1 MSHFW
6 QRGNVRGARA
16 AGRLEGQQAEMDTAD
31 QGLRAR
37 LGRRAIVRALGAGP
51 VLALLAPLAVRG
63 QPADPVRD
71 LRGDVRVNGRPADR
85 KSVIRP
91 GDTVTTGSDGY
102 VVFAVGQDAFML
114 RGRSELR
121 LEGGASSVLVDALRL
136 VTGALGAV
144 FARGRPLTIYAPTAT
159 AGIRG
164 TGVYLEARSEGTYFC
179 TCYGAVSLA
188 AADDPQT
195 REFTLAG
202 RHTARVVRPRGA
214 GAQRFTPA
222 PFEGHTDAEMDA
234 LERAVGRRSPLIAP
248 R

>member
-1 MSHFW
+1 MD
-6 QRGNVRGARA
+6 A
-16 AGRLEGQQAEMDTAD
+16 ADRSV
-31 QGLRAR
+31 RAR
-37 LGRRAIVRALGAGP
+37 LGRRAFVRALGAGP
-51 VLALLAPLAVRG
+51 VLALLGPLPARG
-63 QPADPVRD
+63 QGSDQIRD
-71 LRGDVRVNGRPADR
+71 LKGDVRVNGRPADR

-91 GDTVTTGSDGY
+91 GDTIATGSDGY
-102 VVFAVGQDAFML
+102 VVFVLGQDAFML
-114 RGRSELR
+114 RGRSELK

-144 FARGRPLTIYAPTAT
+144 FARGRSRTIYAPTAT

-188 AADDPQT
+188 AADDAQA

-202 RHTARVVRPRGA
+202 RHTARIVSPRGA
-214 GAQRFTPA
+214 GAPRLTPA

-234 LERAVGRRSPLIAP
+234 LERAVGRRSPLITP